1 MSSIDAE
8 SASNEA
14 SVTVVNGPLAGP
26 VLGRVVGMLAARADC
41 PIDRLDDAL
50 LVADAVAAKAA
61 SFSDDGRVNV
71 LVSAEIGS
79 VELLVGPLRPNGAD
93 DLVES
98 AALPGVGNVLER
110 VADELESKHRDGE
123 GGPEYLRIRLGF
135 DVQRSSMIDRMGSDA
150 S

>member
-1 MSSIDAE
+1 VSLDPSPVF
-8 SASNEA
+8 NRA
-14 SVTVVNGPLAGP
+14 SVVVTAGPLGGP

-110 VADELESKHRDGE
+110 VADELESTHRDGE
-123 GGPEYLRIRLGF
+123 DGPEYLRIRLGF
-135 DVQRSSMIDRMGSDA
+135 DVQRPSMIDRMGSDA